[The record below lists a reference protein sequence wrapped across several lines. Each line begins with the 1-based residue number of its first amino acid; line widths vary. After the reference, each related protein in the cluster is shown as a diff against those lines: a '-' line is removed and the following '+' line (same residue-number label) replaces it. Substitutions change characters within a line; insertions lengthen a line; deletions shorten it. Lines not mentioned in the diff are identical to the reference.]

1 MKLCDTC
8 IYRNENEYHKPCIV
22 YRDDCEHYKSD
33 SEYEIWNGYH
43 GQTIQPKGTFDKIW
57 EDAEKNGGEI

>member
-8 IYRNENEYHKPCIV
+8 IYRNENEYHKPCVV

-33 SEYEIWNGYH
+33 SEYEIWNSYH
-43 GQTIQPKGTFDKIW
+43 GQTIQPKGMFDKIW
-57 EDAEKNGGEI
+57 NDAEENGGEI

>member
-1 MKLCDTC
+1 MKLCETC
-8 IYRNENEYHKPCIV
+8 IYRNQDEYHKPCIV
-22 YRDDCEHYKSD
+22 YWDDCEYYKSN

-57 EDAEKNGGEI
+57 EDAKAESEE